1 MSKHNDTK
9 RQSNKKYNG
18 TYPIV
23 FGKDCT
29 IHPDSLKLLKLLG
42 VNIDNVYQYLG
53 LCLAKHY
60 QLCVD
65 KTDKVFKNIE
75 LEMQLDSIDYQEILV
90 NKDLIEFG

>member
-1 MSKHNDTK
+1 MTQND
-9 RQSNKKYNG
+9 SLIKKNC
-18 TYPIV
+18 TYPII

-65 KTDKVFKNIE
+65 KTDKVFKSIE